1 MRPESSSTSTEVTSY
16 DGESMTLALSVV
28 ADGLVVGEIHYFSFQ
43 AVNDVGSSYLS
54 DETSI
59 AIAPLP
65 S

>member
-1 MRPESSSTSTEVTSY
+1 
-16 DGESMTLALSVV
+16 MTLTLSVV